1 MSNPEH
7 DGQHPGGFS
16 PSPFG
21 PPGKPLPPGGG
32 PPPHPDEKLRARFE
46 LDSAYRDLRKGEL
59 IVQQIETYLPKAE
72 EALFGRQLLDIAA
85 AIYQSAYKQFQN
97 KSFFKASEYSVS
109 VKDLMRGIDKFY
121 HTAGP
126 YPIYPDAD
134 EKNI

>member
-1 MSNPEH
+1 MNDSEFDNKKKIVPA
-7 DGQHPGGFS
+7 
-16 PSPFG
+16 G
-21 PPGKPLPPGGG
+21 PPGPPPGGG
-32 PPPHPDEKLRARFE
+32 PPSPDRPPVQNEMLRARFE

-59 IVQQIETYLPKAE
+59 IVQQIETYLPEAE
-72 EALFGRQLLDIAA
+72 EAAFGRQLLDIAS
-85 AIYQSAYKQFQN
+85 AIYQSAYKNFQN

-126 YPIYPDAD
+126 YPIYPDTE